1 MKKIIHKAEDRGYA
15 DHGWLKARHSFSFAE
30 YFNREKMN
38 FGLLRV
44 LNDDIVEPGEGFG
57 EHPHDNMEI
66 VTIPLEGELEHKDS
80 TGTSGVIRVND
91 IQIMSAGSGVYHSEF
106 NHSDK
111 NLINLL
117 QTWVFPKEQNITPRY
132 DQITLDPGKIKNKI
146 NTFVSPGKEKDKL
159 WINQDAYFSLCDLDK
174 SNSATYKIQKEGNGV
189 YIFLIEGKIAVEDEI
204 LSRRDAI
211 GIWETSEIIISAEEN
226 SKVLFIE
233 VPMDRKKSTQTG
245 LTG

>member
-1 MKKIIHKAEDRGYA
+1 
-15 DHGWLKARHSFSFAE
+15 
-30 YFNREKMN
+30 
-38 FGLLRV
+38 
-44 LNDDIVEPGEGFG
+44 
-57 EHPHDNMEI
+57 
-66 VTIPLEGELEHKDS
+66 
-80 TGTSGVIRVND
+80 
-91 IQIMSAGSGVYHSEF
+91 MSAGSGVYHSEF

-132 DQITLDPGKIKNKI
+132 DQITLDPGKRKNKI
-146 NTFVSPGKEKDKL
+146 YTFVSPEKGKGKL

-174 SNSATYKIQKEGNGV
+174 SNSANYKIRKEGNGV
-189 YIFLIEGKIAVEDEI
+189 YIFLIEGKIKVEDET

-233 VPMDRKKSTQTG
+233 VPMDR
-245 LTG
+245 